1 MKMKMASSPSRS
13 RALFLALL
21 TISALLLVLVNP
33 VRCTDED
40 EDIAFLS
47 QDDADQV
54 HPHLPQFNPEQ
65 DTDLSDADSDL
76 PPQFNPLQNENDNED
91 EDDVAKFDDSH
102 VVVLTDANFSSFIT
116 KNKHVMVEFYAPWC
130 GHCKTLAPEYAAAA
144 KDLAEEG
151 AEVAL
156 AKVDATEESDLSQKY
171 DIQGFPTVLFF
182 IDGVRL
188 DYSGGRSR

>member
-1 MKMKMASSPSRS
+1 M
-13 RALFLALL
+13 ALL
-21 TISALLLVLVNP
+21 TISAVLLVLVNP

-47 QDDADQV
+47 QDDGDEVQV
-54 HPHLPQFNPEQ
+54 HPHLPQHQFNPEEEEE
-65 DTDLSDADSDL
+65 DLSDADSDL
-76 PPQFNPLQNENDNED
+76 TTQFNPSQDNHNDNEN
-91 EDDVAKFDDSH
+91 EDDVANFDDSH

>member
-1 MKMKMASSPSRS
+1 MASP

-21 TISALLLVLVNP
+21 AISALLFVNLVH
-33 VRCTDED
+33 CTEGEED
-40 EDIAFLS
+40 DDIAFLS
-47 QDDADQV
+47 QDDAEEA
-54 HPHLPQFNPEQ
+54 HPHLPQHDGFG
-65 DTDLSDADSDL
+65 SDADLDESESDL
-76 PPQFNPLQNENDNED
+76 PQFDAEED
-91 EDDVAKFDDSH
+91 EEEVAKFDESH
-102 VVVLTDANFSSFIT
+102 VVILTDGNFSSFIS

-130 GHCKTLAPEYAAAA
+130 GQCKMLTPEYAAAA

-188 DYSGGRSR
+188 EYSGGRNR